1 MQALHVISRRS
12 LDDLE
17 AEIVT
22 LSQRINAF
30 EYEFLTLVREFDLR
44 QGWKAYHFNNCA
56 EWLNM
61 KCGLCP
67 GTAREKLRVA
77 ACWKWC
83 PETEST
89 GSRAGS
95 THCGGLLEM
104 VPGDRI
110 ELPTRGFSIPCS
122 TD

>member
-1 MQALHVISRRS
+1 MQALQVISRRS

-22 LSQRINAF
+22 LAQRINAF

-61 KCGLCP
+61 KCGL
-67 GTAREKLRVA
+67 
-77 ACWKWC
+77 
-83 PETEST
+83 
-89 GSRAGS
+89 
-95 THCGGLLEM
+95 
-104 VPGDRI
+104 
-110 ELPTRGFSIPCS
+110 
-122 TD
+122 